1 MFHKRDE
8 DLTDDLMFVDLRST
22 GLCVSRSE
30 EEISIDAHLESILAS
45 ECTMIVLD
53 TIETIIQ
60 VSCILS
66 LFQCP
71 SNLIA

>member
-1 MFHKRDE
+1 MNLARKKKDHSYSVF
-8 DLTDDLMFVDLRST
+8 
-22 GLCVSRSE
+22 CRSE

-60 VSCILS
+60 VR
-66 LFQCP
+66 P
-71 SNLIA
+71 NP

>member
-1 MFHKRDE
+1 MISFQVEYHISSINESYPKKKDHSYSV
-8 DLTDDLMFVDLRST
+8 F
-22 GLCVSRSE
+22 CRSE

-60 VSCILS
+60 VR
-66 LFQCP
+66 P
-71 SNLIA
+71 NP